1 MINMMGQRIKEARL
15 NMGITQTKLAE
26 LIGVAAAEISQ
37 YESGK
42 RKPRWDKFPKLLD
55 VLNVSADEILGREVS
70 VVSED
75 EDYKVKLAKRD
86 LQIIEALKQNP
97 KLYKILSFDP
107 NRNTKVIN
115 NNLKQIFP
123 E

>member
-1 MINMMGQRIKEARL
+1 M
-15 NMGITQTKLAE
+15 
-26 LIGVAAAEISQ
+26 IGVAAAEISQ

-55 VLNVSADEILGREVS
+55 ALGVSADEIIGREVT

-75 EDYKVKLAKRD
+75 EEYKVKMAKKD
-86 LQIIEALKQNP
+86 LQIINAIKQN
-97 KLYKILSFDP
+97 KNLYKALTLDP
-107 NRNTKVIN
+107 ERCAKVIN
-115 NNLKQIFP
+115 NNIKTVFP

>member
-1 MINMMGQRIKEARL
+1 MMGQRIKEARL
-15 NMGITQTKLAE
+15 KKKLNQTELAD
-26 LIGVAAAEISQ
+26 LIGVAPAEVSQ

-55 VLNVSADEILGREVS
+55 ALDVTADEIIGREVT

-75 EDYKVKLAKRD
+75 EDYKIKMAKKD
-86 LQIIEALKQNP
+86 LQIINAIKQN
-97 KLYKILSFDP
+97 KNLYKLLSLDP
-107 NRNTKVIN
+107 ERNVKVIN
-115 NNLKQIFP
+115 NNLKEVFP

>member
-1 MINMMGQRIKEARL
+1 MMGQRIKEARIKKKI
-15 NMGITQTKLAE
+15 NQTELAKI
-26 LIGVAAAEISQ
+26 IGVAAAEISQ

-55 VLNVSADEILGREVS
+55 ALDVTADEIIGREVT

-75 EDYKVKLAKRD
+75 EEYKFKMAKKD
-86 LQIIEALKQNP
+86 LQIINAIKQNK
-97 KLYKILSFDP
+97 KLYKLLSLDP
-107 NRNTKVIN
+107 ERNTKVIN
-115 NNLKQIFP
+115 NNLKEVFP

>member
-1 MINMMGQRIKEARL
+1 MMGQRIKEARL
-15 NMGITQTKLAE
+15 NKKLNQTELAK
-26 LIGVAAAEISQ
+26 LIGVASAEISQ

-55 VLNVSADEILGREVS
+55 ALDVTADEIIGREVT

-75 EDYKVKLAKRD
+75 EDYKVKMAKKD
-86 LQIIEALKQNP
+86 LQIINAIKQNK
-97 KLYKILSFDP
+97 KLYKVLSIDP
-107 NRNTKVIN
+107 ERNVKVIN
-115 NNLKQIFP
+115 NNLKEVFP